1 MDSILKSRKRL
12 AFSRSVVVA
21 LCLGFIGG
29 MVLQSITGMP
39 PLLGDGR
46 FVLDAAGSRSIQPVR
61 RCDCVQNATHEIQPP
76 SGVPST
82 GTGVQK
88 LDQSSPPPCWRNETV
103 ELVPPSEGSTN
114 QIGSQNCLRDES
126 EYEWRAVKKLP
137 QQFIHTNSDYHR
149 RNYTKLPPQDKPPLN
164 MSLLAMAVGFK
175 HKTHVDAIVRRFSG
189 DHFQVVLFHYDN
201 TVDKWRQYDWF
212 QRVLHIQSEGQ
223 GKWWFAKRFLHP
235 DVVAPYEY
243 IFIWDEDLNVKNCD
257 PHKFIDVMR
266 RNELQIAQPGL
277 EGVSHW
283 PVTRHVKH
291 PQNETEIHLRTS
303 MGKSNGQ
310 PCSNTNI
317 TAPPCAGYVEIMAP
331 VIEHKVWRCVW
342 HMIHNDLIGGWGLD
356 FLLHVCVDGP
366 PEKHIGIV
374 DSQFVVHDDGRSIY
388 AKAEGNQTA
397 NAANDYGKAVLR
409 RNYWELE
416 EYFKRWGAALSANNT
431 KS

>member
-149 RNYTKLPPQDKPPLN
+149 RNYTKLPPQ
-164 MSLLAMAVGFK
+164 
-175 HKTHVDAIVRRFSG
+175 
-189 DHFQVVLFHYDN
+189 VL
-201 TVDKWRQYDWF
+201 V
-212 QRVLHIQSEGQ
+212 
-223 GKWWFAKRFLHP
+223 
-235 DVVAPYEY
+235 
-243 IFIWDEDLNVKNCD
+243 
-257 PHKFIDVMR
+257 
-266 RNELQIAQPGL
+266 
-277 EGVSHW
+277 
-283 PVTRHVKH
+283 
-291 PQNETEIHLRTS
+291 
-303 MGKSNGQ
+303 
-310 PCSNTNI
+310 I
-317 TAPPCAGYVEIMAP
+317 T
-331 VIEHKVWRCVW
+331 
-342 HMIHNDLIGGWGLD
+342 
-356 FLLHVCVDGP
+356 
-366 PEKHIGIV
+366 
-374 DSQFVVHDDGRSIY
+374 RSISLIVMNL
-388 AKAEGNQTA
+388 KASLFDHTVRFESSSIQWHAILVDTDAGQAFAEHESPCNGSWVQA
-397 NAANDYGKAVLR
+397 QDPR
-409 RNYWELE
+409 R
-416 EYFKRWGAALSANNT
+416 RHRS
-431 KS
+431 